1 MGALRYFVPLVGIG
15 MAIAGADKLAG
26 QRSYAR
32 MYRSWGWTPH
42 QRQIAGAAELAG
54 GTMMACPRTRSLG
67 GAVMAGASLT
77 QLTAE
82 LAHGDGGLALARLGV
97 LGAALIALLG

>member
-26 QRSYAR
+26 QSSYVR
-32 MYRSWGWTPH
+32 LYRRWGWTPH
-42 QRQIAGAAELAG
+42 QRQLAGAAELAA
-54 GTMMACPRTRSLG
+54 GTMMACRSTRQLG
-67 GAVMAGASLT
+67 GVVMAGASLT